1 MCAFNGTQCS
11 IEYEHERR
19 ITIDG
24 YQKTWQLSP
33 HLRLTIAEMPSLEI
47 V

>member
-24 YQKTWQLSP
+24 YQKNLAAFATFAPNYS
-33 HLRLTIAEMPSLEI
+33 RNAIA
-47 V
+47 